1 LPQLARVALVP
12 VSADSFMKERRFILI
27 MTGKAVVGRALLPV
41 AIDAKTHGVIH
52 DALRHRHLR
61 DLSVTSDAID
71 LRADVRRM
79 VETHVRLFVESVD
92 ALPRHVF
99 VPLCMVAQRLDTRIG
114 LIPEIFVTVHADIDT
129 GNSGARALLNAKVAV
144 GASDAD
150 VGGMNLMRKIDRLLR
165 LGSDV
170 KKMFRGIAET
180 AMRRCKFRRAPPL
193 RHIRINSPSLELRD
207 VGLLHAAGSD
217 RPKEQQNN

>member
-1 LPQLARVALVP
+1 MPQLARVALVP
-12 VSADSFMKERRFILI
+12 VSADNFIKERRFILV
-27 MTGKAVVGRALLPV
+27 MTGQAVVRRASLLMT
-41 AIDAKTHGVIH
+41 IDTKTHGVID
-52 DALRHRHLR
+52 DAQRNRHLCKI
-61 DLSVTSDAID
+61 SMTSDAIH

-99 VPLCMVAQRLDTRIG
+99 VPLCMVAQRLNAWIR

-165 LGSDV
+165 L
-170 KKMFRGIAET
+170 
-180 AMRRCKFRRAPPL
+180 
-193 RHIRINSPSLELRD
+193 
-207 VGLLHAAGSD
+207 
-217 RPKEQQNN
+217 